1 MVTGDNCQR
10 CLEPFGLSQARFCA
24 FCGCPRKFKT
34 SPEQTMKDYEHQR
47 NLNIQRNN
55 AMMESLG
62 LKTRTSPKH
71 KGNRKQEKQHVAVNM
86 PPSLRSRKQVI
97 EISEQSTGFILILDL
112 YECIC
117 AIIFFQVN
125 NLYLFST
132 NFSTFL

>member
-1 MVTGDNCQR
+1 MVTGDDCQS

-24 FCGCPRKFKT
+24 FCGCPRKT
-34 SPEQTMKDYEHQR
+34 SPKQTMEDYEHQR

-71 KGNRKQEKQHVAVNM
+71 KGNRKEKKQHVAVNM
-86 PPSLRSRKQVI
+86 PPSLRSKKQVF
-97 EISEQSTGFILILDL
+97 EISEQPTGFILILDL

-117 AIIFFQVN
+117 AII
-125 NLYLFST
+125 S
-132 NFSTFL
+132 SK